1 MPKQKKIKRTT
12 GFISNRRHA
21 TQQRQKSTRN
31 LIITVSVVVILAVL
45 GVVGWSIW
53 NFQIKPYDQTVLTFN
68 GESFN
73 MRYFIN
79 TMKIYYGKAPST
91 MTIAGFAD
99 YTEQQIEHDQTI
111 IQGAKALGISIPR
124 SQIEQQLNAAGVPV
138 TREGVDVAMAE
149 KSMAQEVPNNQPQ
162 YDVNVMLLESQAAA
176 QAAIAKVKAGEPF
189 AAVANETSR
198 LPDGITLDGSMGWV
212 TPREADLTLGSTSFG
227 NLLASAANGT
237 LNGPTY
243 DDSVLKQY
251 GYWVAEAVEQNNV
264 FDNTINAT
272 VEQMHLMG
280 ILVGTQQE
288 AKDAIDKLN
297 AGANITE
304 LAKQISQSPNVSD
317 VGADIGWISKG
328 QDPNG
333 FGQVFNLPLKTPIG
347 PISENSTQTKGG
359 YWVYQIV
366 NKDPN
371 RALTSSQQTTL
382 QNDFV
387 SRCTDALKKDS
398 AYKVQDLLTTKTKD
412 FALNQVVLSLG
423 KGAILIGS
431 DSLPDAEVGLP
442 YSYQIKDYG
451 DTQGAV
457 WSLTKG
463 TLPKGISMNTATGLI
478 SGTPEL
484 AGGSGF
490 TVQVQSKYHHDTKDL
505 VMEIHLAITIT
516 TTSLPNAQIGSAYT
530 QPLGVQTDSDN
541 YTWSIPSGSLPD
553 GLQLL
558 PGSGT
563 IAGTPTKTGTY
574 DFTAKVTDGLGVST
588 KKLSITVDSANVT
601 SSGNQMSS
609 GNMTP

>member
-1 MPKQKKIKRTT
+1 MPKQKKINRTADFVSKR
-12 GFISNRRHA
+12 SHAAQLRH
-21 TQQRQKSTRN
+21 KKTRN
-31 LIITVSVVVILAVL
+31 LIIILSSVIIVAVL

-53 NFQIKPYDQTVLTFN
+53 NFQVKPYDQTVLTFN

-99 YTEQQIEHDQTI
+99 YTAQQIEHDQTI
-111 IQGAKALGISIPR
+111 IQGAKLLGVSIPR
-124 SQIEQQLNAAGVPV
+124 SQIEKQLKDAGVPV
-138 TREGVDVAMAE
+138 TREAVDVAMAQQI
-149 KSMAQEVPNNQPQ
+149 MAQQVPSKQPQ

-189 AAVANETSR
+189 TTVANETSR
-198 LPDGITLDGSMGWV
+198 LPQGTVVEGFLGWV
-212 TPREADLTLGSTSFG
+212 TPREADLTLGSTTFG
-227 NLLASAANGT
+227 SLLPSAANGT

-243 DDSVLKQY
+243 DAGVMKQY
-251 GYWVAEAVEQNNV
+251 GYWVAEAIAQKNV
-264 FDNTINAT
+264 FDSTSNTT
-272 VEQMHLMG
+272 VDQMHLNG
-280 ILVGTQQE
+280 ILVGTLQE
-288 AKDAIDKLN
+288 ANDAIDKLK

-304 LAKQISQSPNVSD
+304 LAKQVSQSPNVSD
-317 VGADIGWISKG
+317 VGADIGWIMKG
-328 QDPNG
+328 QDPGG

-347 PISENSTQTKGG
+347 PISENSTQTKGN
-359 YWVYQIV
+359 YWVYQIT

-371 RALTSSQQTTL
+371 RALSNDQQTTL

-387 SRCTDALKKDS
+387 TKCTNALKKDS
-398 AYKVQDLLTTKTKD
+398 DYKEQNLLTQKTTD
-412 FALNQVVLSLG
+412 FALNQVVSSLG

-431 DSLPDAEVGLP
+431 DSLPDAEVGIP
-442 YSYQIKDYG
+442 YSYQLKDYG

-463 TLPKGISMNTATGLI
+463 TLPKGIVMNTATGLI
-478 SGTPEL
+478 SGTPVL

-505 VMEIHLAITIT
+505 VMEIHLAIKIT
-516 TTSLPNAQIGSAYT
+516 TSSLPNAQVGTDYT
-530 QPLGVQTDSDN
+530 QALAVQTDSDN
-541 YTWSIPSGSLPD
+541 YTWSIPSGNLPD

-558 PGSGT
+558 SGSGT
-563 IAGTPTKTGTY
+563 ISGTPTKTGTY

-588 KKLSITVDSANVT
+588 RKLSITVDSANVT
-601 SSGNQMSS
+601 SSGNETSS
-609 GNMTP
+609 GNLTP